1 MSTRS
6 MIFAYSHS
14 EKLKTALLWAT
25 QLVELHI
32 GQQEADR
39 AGSAAL
45 IRAVVSM
52 ISNEIQL
59 AGQLA
64 PDEQWESVAK
74 HVNLGLVM
82 IDSGVVSEATFH
94 LTRALSHVTTI
105 GQRSMQGLIDQGLL

>member
-1 MSTRS
+1 

-14 EKLKTALLWAT
+14 EKLKTGLLWAT
-25 QLVELHI
+25 QLIELHI
-32 GQQEADR
+32 GQQEPHR
-39 AGSAAL
+39 TGSATL

-59 AGQLA
+59 AGQVA
-64 PDEQWESVAK
+64 PDEQWENVAK
-74 HVNLGLVM
+74 HVNQGLVM

-105 GQRSMQGLIDQGLL
+105 GQRSMQRLIDQGLL